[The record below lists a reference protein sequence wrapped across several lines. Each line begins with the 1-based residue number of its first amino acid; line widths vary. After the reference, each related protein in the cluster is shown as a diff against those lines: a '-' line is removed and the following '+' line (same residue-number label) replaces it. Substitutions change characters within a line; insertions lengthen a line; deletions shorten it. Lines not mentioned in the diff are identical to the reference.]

1 MISPAVNGCIDNYK
15 RGSASLFVIFRG
27 LASLLLICLILLQS
41 SCQPVC
47 YEIEPQLHYIPQA
60 RQLQSSTFEPLS
72 KEELREEWAK
82 EFHIGLSFGHEMDLY
97 RAITAFKRAQF
108 LLPAKRSGRRLQ
120 IEYCI
125 LESYYL
131 GRKYPDAIEVF
142 ENGPL
147 YNVSND
153 FPAYKELLIMLYECY
168 MRKGQQDNADRMRQQ
183 LDEIHSE
190 TALRL
195 DLWNALM
202 EMDFDRALADS
213 ACQADSDDISE
224 FIAIYESEAKSVA
237 KARQLNAV
245 LPGLGYLYVGQKQAA
260 VTSFLINALFT
271 GASYYFFKNGNV
283 PMGIITASLESGWYL
298 GGINGAGLAAQEYN
312 KRLYE
317 DRAKEMMAQHRLF
330 PFLMLQTTF

>member
-1 MISPAVNGCIDNYK
+1 
-15 RGSASLFVIFRG
+15 
-27 LASLLLICLILLQS
+27 
-41 SCQPVC
+41 VC
-47 YEIEPQLHYIPQA
+47 TQIEPQIHYIPQP
-60 RQLQSSTFEPLS
+60 RQLQSSSFEPLS

-97 RAITAFKRAQF
+97 RAITAFKRAEF
-108 LLPAKRSGRRLQ
+108 LLPAKRSDRRLQ

-125 LESYYL
+125 FESYYL
-131 GRKYPDAIEVF
+131 GRKYSDAVEIF

-147 YNVSND
+147 YSVANNFS
-153 FPAYKELLIMLYECY
+153 AYKELCIMLYECY
-168 MRKGQQDNADRMRQQ
+168 MRRGMPDQAEQMMQRLQPDQA
-183 LDEIHSE
+183 E
-190 TALRL
+190 TAQRL

-202 EMDFDRALADS
+202 EMDFDRAVSDS
-213 ACQADSDDISE
+213 ACQSDNEDIAE
-224 FIAIYESEAKSVA
+224 FIAVYENDALSVS
-237 KARQLNAV
+237 KARTLNAV

-283 PMGIITASLESGWYL
+283 PMGIITVSLESGWYL

-312 KRLYE
+312 KGLYE
-317 DRAKEMMAQHRLF
+317 DRAKELMAQHRLF

>member
-1 MISPAVNGCIDNYK
+1 MISLAVNGCIKIDK
-15 RGSASLFVIFRG
+15 RGYASLIF
-27 LASLLLICLILLQS
+27 LLSLFLLGG
-41 SCQPVC
+41 CQPVC
-47 YEIEPQLHYIPQA
+47 YEIEPQIHYVPQA
-60 RQLQSSTFEPLS
+60 RHLQSSSFPPLTG
-72 KEELREEWAK
+72 EELREEWAK
-82 EFHIGLSFGHEMDLY
+82 EFHIALSFGHELDLY

-108 LLPAKRSGRRLQ
+108 LLPAKRGYRRLQ

-131 GRKYPDAIEVF
+131 GRKYTDAVEIF
-142 ENGPL
+142 ESGPL
-147 YNVSND
+147 FNVPSD

-168 MRKGQQDNADRMRQQ
+168 LRKGQQDNADRMRQK
-183 LDEIHSE
+183 LDEIQAE

-213 ACQADSDDISE
+213 ACLPDSEKISE
-224 FIAIYESEAKSVA
+224 FIAVYESDAKSVS
-237 KARQLNAV
+237 KARQLNGI

-260 VTSFLINALFT
+260 VTSFLINTLFT

-283 PMGIITASLESGWYL
+283 PMGIILASLESGWYL

-312 KRLYE
+312 KRMYE
-317 DRAKEMMAQHRLF
+317 DRAKKLMAQDRLF